1 MASSTPMLYGEFS
14 RTLDERFRL
23 ALPLE
28 LADGLIQLITNSK
41 ASSVSS
47 KASNAS
53 ESKSESKSKGE
64 STQDCILVKE
74 SAGCLSL
81 WPRES
86 WIERTQTGLDLV
98 HAKLKAGKL
107 SDRWAEIQRLGRLL
121 STRHREIQLA
131 GRGRLV
137 IPEGY
142 REFLQVEPG
151 GTVMVVGAA
160 ICIELWN
167 PKAWLEHL
175 HGSLPEFQKL
185 FDDLTR

>member
-1 MASSTPMLYGEFS
+1 MLYGEFS

-28 LADGLIQLITNSK
+28 LADGLIQLIQNSK
-41 ASSVSS
+41 ASA
-47 KASNAS
+47 ASQDNS
-53 ESKSESKSKGE
+53 TSPSNSKSESKQKGDA
-64 STQDCILVKE
+64 TQDCILVKE

-86 WIERTQTGLDLV
+86 WIERTQAGLDLV

-121 STRHREIQLA
+121 STRHREIPLA